1 MYYIL
6 RISTKAFIKLDETS
20 NDIIVVQEPERA
32 SKFELIGDAMI
43 AAARI
48 NQDWEEDIVRVIKVG

>member
-6 RISTKAFIKLDETS
+6 RISNKAFIKLDETS

-32 SKFELIGDAMI
+32 SQFELIGDAMI
-43 AAARI
+43 TAAKI
-48 NQDWEEDIVRVIKVG
+48 NQDWEEDIIRVIKVG